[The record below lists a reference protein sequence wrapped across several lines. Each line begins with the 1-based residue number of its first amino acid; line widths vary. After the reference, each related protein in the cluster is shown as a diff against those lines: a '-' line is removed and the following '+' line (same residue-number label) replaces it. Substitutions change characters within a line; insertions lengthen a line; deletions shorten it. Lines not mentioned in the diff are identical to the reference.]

1 MGHKVYSIY
10 QAKARFSEI
19 IRIVRRRRR
28 VIITDRGIPVAEV
41 VPYEAD
47 QQESIEGRIAKLA
60 QIGAIIPSQEPFR
73 AKPVRLVPGAGDRFM
88 AQDRD

>member
-19 IRIVRRRRR
+19 IRIVKRRRR

-41 VPYEAD
+41 VPYRAE
-47 QQESIEGRIAKLA
+47 QPESIEGRIAKLA

-73 AKPVRLVPGAGDRFM
+73 ATPVRLVPGGSDRFM

>member
-1 MGHKVYSIY
+1 MSHKAYSIY

-19 IRIVRRRRR
+19 IRIVKRRR
-28 VIITDRGIPVAEV
+28 VIITDREIPVAEV
-41 VPYEAD
+41 VPYRAE
-47 QQESIEGRIAKLA
+47 QPESIEGRIAKLA

-73 AKPVRLVPGAGDRFM
+73 ATPVRLVPGGSDRFM

>member
-1 MGHKVYSIY
+1 MSHKAYSIY

-19 IRIVRRRRR
+19 IRIVKRRR
-28 VIITDRGIPVAEV
+28 VIITDREIPVAEV
-41 VPYEAD
+41 VPYGAE
-47 QQESIEGRIAKLA
+47 QPESIEGRIAKLA

-73 AKPVRLVPGAGDRFM
+73 ATPVRLVPGGSDRFM

>member
-1 MGHKVYSIY
+1 MSHKAYSIY

-19 IRIVRRRRR
+19 IRIVKRRR
-28 VIITDRGIPVAEV
+28 VIITDREIPVAEV
-41 VPYEAD
+41 VPYGAE
-47 QQESIEGRIAKLA
+47 QPESIEGRIAKLA

-73 AKPVRLVPGAGDRFM
+73 ATPVRLVPGASDRFM

>member
-1 MGHKVYSIY
+1 MGHRVYSIY

-41 VPYEAD
+41 VPYEAK
-47 QQESIEGRIAKLA
+47 QQESIDGRIAKLA
-60 QIGAIIPSQEPFR
+60 QIGSIIPSQEPFK
-73 AKPVRLVPGAGDRFM
+73 AKPVRLVPGASDRFM

>member
-1 MGHKVYSIY
+1 MRHNVYSIY

-19 IRIVRRRRR
+19 IRIVKRRRR

-41 VPYEAD
+41 VPYSTE
-47 QQESIEGRIAKLA
+47 QPESIDNRIAKLA

-73 AKPVRLVPGAGDRFM
+73 ATPVRLVAGASDRFM

>member
-1 MGHKVYSIY
+1 MSHKAYSIY

-19 IRIVRRRRR
+19 IRIVKRRR
-28 VIITDRGIPVAEV
+28 VIITDREIPVAEV
-41 VPYEAD
+41 VPYRAE
-47 QQESIEGRIAKLA
+47 QPESIEGRIAKLA

-73 AKPVRLVPGAGDRFM
+73 ATPVRLVPGASDRFM

>member
-1 MGHKVYSIY
+1 MSHKAYSIY

-19 IRIVRRRRR
+19 IRIVKQRRR

-41 VPYEAD
+41 VPYRAE
-47 QQESIEGRIAKLA
+47 QPESIEGRIAKLA
-60 QIGAIIPSQEPFR
+60 QIGAIVPSEEPFR
-73 AKPVRLVPGAGDRFM
+73 VTPVRLVPGASDRFM